1 MEEND
6 VLPTTSH
13 IISSNFIISC
23 CTISKGVHVLLHI
36 LRHKLEARVILPHE
50 DVSRM
55 NRINCMREILKH
67 NNITTWI
74 VFKIRDAIF
83 SYFIQATRNVRFLA
97 LMLQSFINCICT
109 LKYMFSCNF
118 FMRNIQFQIE
128 ISDKFN
134 VRNYIFKRNI
144 AW

>member
-1 MEEND
+1 MAVVPLLHLCIQEISEILRVFQLFLFKRRKLNIPEEND

-23 CTISKGVHVLLHI
+23 CTISKGVHFLLHV

-50 DVSRM
+50 DVNRM
-55 NRINCMREILKH
+55 NSINCMREILKH

-109 LKYMFSCNF
+109 
-118 FMRNIQFQIE
+118 
-128 ISDKFN
+128 
-134 VRNYIFKRNI
+134 
-144 AW
+144 

>member
-1 MEEND
+1 MMYYLQL
-6 VLPTTSH
+6 V
-13 IISSNFIISC
+13 ISSLQTLSY
-23 CTISKGVHVLLHI
+23 HVVPYLKVYMFLLHI

-118 FMRNIQFQIE
+118 FWE
-128 ISDKFN
+128 KFN
-134 VRNYIFKRNI
+134 FSLNYLTDSMLEKIFF
-144 AW
+144 